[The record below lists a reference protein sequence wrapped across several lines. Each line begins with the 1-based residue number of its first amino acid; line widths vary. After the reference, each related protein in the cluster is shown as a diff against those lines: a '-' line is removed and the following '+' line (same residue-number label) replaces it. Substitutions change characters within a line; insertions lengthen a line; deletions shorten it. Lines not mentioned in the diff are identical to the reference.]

1 MAKVRGSKQES
12 MVVKPHRPLRQWF
25 FLSIT
30 TLVMISLM
38 SISFL
43 LGRHHEKGRQ
53 LLNPEERQQLQLA
66 ISKMAA
72 MERDNMVDRLAVDSS
87 RQTIRALEAQVQQLN
102 KSVSFYRSI
111 MEPENGVLGLHI
123 QSLNVERSTRD
134 RYRMKWVLAQL
145 GKQDALIQGDVDI
158 RLRGVGEGE
167 EKVLSL
173 KDLAKQELNTN
184 FRFRY
189 FQNFSAEVRIPDDFV
204 VAKVEVLAQANG
216 KKVQAVSRE
225 FDWVV
230 QETFANVGE

>member
-1 MAKVRGSKQES
+1 

-25 FLSIT
+25 FLSAT
-30 TLVMISLM
+30 VLVMISLV
-38 SISFL
+38 SVSFL
-43 LGRHHEKGRQ
+43 LGRHHERGRQ
-53 LLNPEERQQLQLA
+53 LLDPEERQQLQMAL
-66 ISKMAA
+66 SKVAA
-72 MERDNMVDRLAVDSS
+72 MERDNMVDRLAVESS
-87 RQTIRALEAQVQQLN
+87 RQTIQALETQVQQLN
-102 KSVSFYRSI
+102 KSVAFYRSI
-111 MEPENGVLGLHI
+111 MEPENGALGLHI

-158 RLRGVGEGE
+158 RLRGIGEGQ

-173 KDLAKQELNTN
+173 KDLAKQELNTR
-184 FRFRY
+184 FKFRY
-189 FQNFSAEVRIPDDFV
+189 FQNFSTEVQIPDDFA
-204 VAKVEVLAQANG
+204 VAKVEVLAESNG